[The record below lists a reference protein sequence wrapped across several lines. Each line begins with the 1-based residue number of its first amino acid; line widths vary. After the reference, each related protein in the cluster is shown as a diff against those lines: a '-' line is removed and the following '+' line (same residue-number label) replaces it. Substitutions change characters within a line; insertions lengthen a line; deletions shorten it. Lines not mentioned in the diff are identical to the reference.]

1 MKITVKLVK
10 RKFAYWKNSVPKT
23 SLYNFKKLYSVY
35 FILYINYLYLYVDIH
50 SLDFKSEPNY
60 YFISNLL
67 ISIAT
72 ENNIAIN
79 DVYEWTDEYKAKIQ
93 MDKIP
98 PLNSRQKSL
107 SIANI

>member
-1 MKITVKLVK
+1 
-10 RKFAYWKNSVPKT
+10 
-23 SLYNFKKLYSVY
+23 
-35 FILYINYLYLYVDIH
+35 
-50 SLDFKSEPNY
+50 
-60 YFISNLL
+60 L

-79 DVYEWTDEYKAKIQ
+79 DVYEWTDEYKAKSQ